1 MCDTKRDIQDNK
13 RIDVFTRLYNRRVE
27 QNGETKRKQTQAER

>member
-27 QNGETKRKQTQAER
+27 NGETKRKQTQAER